1 MPFITRFIASQLKT
15 LPHLPDVD
23 LGGKVYII
31 TGANSGIGLE
41 IAKHLVQHRASKI
54 ILAVRDTSKG
64 EVAKVEILKHAKKD
78 RHTEVEIWKVDMAS
92 FESVTDFAKR
102 CESLERLD
110 AVALNAG
117 VIMKEFER
125 SIDGH
130 EMSSSIQVNV
140 LSPVYLALLL
150 APIINRSSTL
160 PGQKGKIIFTGSETS
175 EVAKTKSLSPSK
187 PLATLDDEKTFLAS
201 ERYYQSKLVLQ
212 SLIKPLIVQ
221 FPSLIITNVGPGFV
235 NSPLY
240 RDGGAAAVA
249 ARRIGRTPDQGA
261 RNVSFALL
269 TLNKSTDWYVDC
281 GVAKLHQPWLDS
293 ADGKLFSQNLWKE
306 AFNEFRRLSSD
317 L

>member
-15 LPHLPDVD
+15 LPPLPDVD

-41 IAKHLVQHRASKI
+41 IAKHLVQNHASKI
-54 ILAVRDTSKG
+54 ILAVRDIAKG

-78 RHTEVEIWKVDMAS
+78 RETEVEIWKVDMAS
-92 FESVTDFAKR
+92 FEGVTEFAKR

-130 EMSSSIQVNV
+130 EMSIQVNV

-160 PGQKGKIIFTGSETS
+160 TGQKGKIIFTGSETT
-175 EVAKTKSLSPSK
+175 EVANTNSLSPSK
-187 PLATLDDEKTFLAS
+187 PLATLDDKKTFVAS

-212 SLIKPLIVQ
+212 SLIKPLIFQ
-221 FPSLIITNVGPGFV
+221 FPKLIITNVGPGFV
-235 NSPLY
+235 NSLLY
-240 RDGGAAAVA
+240 RGGGAAAIA
-249 ARRIGRTPDQGA
+249 ARRIGRTP
-261 RNVSFALL
+261 
-269 TLNKSTDWYVDC
+269 
-281 GVAKLHQPWLDS
+281 
-293 ADGKLFSQNLWKE
+293 E
-306 AFNEFRRLSSD
+306 
-317 L
+317 

>member
-1 MPFITRFIASQLKT
+1 MPFITRFIASQLKSLPP
-15 LPHLPDVD
+15 LPHVD

-41 IAKHLVQHRASKI
+41 IAKHLVQRRASKI
-54 ILAVRDTSKG
+54 ILAVRDIAKG
-64 EVAKVEILKHAKKD
+64 EVAKVEILKHAKQD
-78 RHTEVEIWKVDMAS
+78 RHTEVELWKVDMAS
-92 FESVTDFAKR
+92 FESVTDFPKR

-125 SIDGH
+125 SIDEH
-130 EMSSSIQVNV
+130 EMSIQVNV
-140 LSPVYLALLL
+140 LSPVYLALCL
-150 APIINRSSTL
+150 APIIKRSSNFT
-160 PGQKGKIIFTGSETS
+160 GQKGKIIFTGSETT
-175 EVAKTKSLSPSK
+175 EVAKTKSLSPSE
-187 PLATLDDEKTFLAS
+187 PLATLDDEKNFMAS
-201 ERYYQSKLVLQ
+201 ERYYQSKLILQ

-221 FPSLIITNVGPGFV
+221 FPNLLITNVGPGFV

-240 RDGGAAAVA
+240 RDGGAATVA
-249 ARRIGRTPDQGA
+249 ARRIGRTPEQGA

-269 TLNKSTDWYVDC
+269 TLDKSTDWYVDC

-293 ADGKLFSQNLWKE
+293 ANGKLFSQNVWKE
-306 AFNEFRRLSSD
+306 ALNEFRRLSSD